1 MNTRTILAL
10 INVVIFNLGIVILMN
25 RPASV
30 ELPLSPPDVISLP
43 IQELP
48 PPKPIVVNYTIE
60 TPMPAYLNYE
70 QTVYQLK
77 KWKEEAPKLTD
88 IGVCG
93 KSTKGTDLYY
103 MKVSSPISGNKKKVM
118 ITACIHGNEPLSAST
133 VMGYIGTILDK
144 YGDDER
150 ITKLL
155 DSREIYF
162 IPVVSPDSYP
172 QSRYVDGVDPNRD
185 FPTRRDPNKKS
196 VPPVQEIR
204 DLFQEIQ
211 PDAVISG
218 HTWGRVY
225 LTPYGDEL
233 RRCPNDSDYQRII
246 GKMTELSNYRMQRAC
261 ELYSRPI
268 YGTDVDWYYRNGAFS
283 IVMEFGTHQR
293 IPTMSE
299 IKFEFDKT
307 FEAVIY
313 FVEEAPKV
321 EVKFFADN
329 EWKVAA

>member
-10 INVVIFNLGIVILMN
+10 INIMILNLGIIMLINKPV
-25 RPASV
+25 SV
-30 ELPLSPPDVISLP
+30 ELPPNDQILIP
-43 IQELP
+43 IQKLP
-48 PPKPIVVNYTIE
+48 PPKPIVVNYDIT
-60 TPMPAYLNYE
+60 TPMPDYLNYD
-70 QTVYQLK
+70 QTVSKLK
-77 KWKEEAPKLTD
+77 EWNKEAPELTEV
-88 IGVCG
+88 GVYG
-93 KSTKGTDLYY
+93 KSTNGTDLHYI
-103 MKVSSPISGNKKKVM
+103 KISSPASGNKKKVM

-144 YGDDER
+144 YGDDEK
-150 ITKLL
+150 ITKLI
-155 DSREIYF
+155 DSRDIYF
-162 IPVVSPDSYP
+162 VPVVSPDSYP

-185 FPTRRDPNKKS
+185 FPTQRNSNKKS

-204 DLFQEIQ
+204 NLFVKIQ

-225 LTPYGDEL
+225 LTPYGDQIRL
-233 RRCPNDSDYQRII
+233 SPNEDDYQRII

-307 FEAVIY
+307 FEAVLY
-313 FVEEAPKV
+313 FIEEAPKV
-321 EVKFFADN
+321 EVKFFAEQ
-329 EWKVAA
+329 EWRTAA